1 MLRQPLHQIGD
12 LIAGRYRTQSILGQ
26 GSSGITFAVEDI
38 HTRQPYALKALSL
51 RGIQDWKQLE
61 LFEREAQVLSQLDH
75 PAIPNYID
83 YFKTDTDKD
92 RWFYIVQELAPGQ
105 SLADLVKEGWR
116 ASQAEAREITL
127 QILDILKY
135 LHELSPPIIHRDIK
149 PQNIIRSED
158 GQIYL
163 VDFGAVQNIDQHTRF
178 GSTVVGTYGYM
189 APEQFQGTAKP
200 ATDLY
205 ALGATLLFLLTHCF
219 PADLPQKRLKIDL
232 RSAVRLQPAFA
243 DWLEKMLEPTIED
256 RFTTAQSSI
265 DGLIN
270 PVRRKPEG
278 KVLLQQPMGTKVK
291 LHKTKTH
298 LSVDIPPT
306 GLRGSVLVLG
316 FFTLFFD
323 GMTLLATTLSIGG
336 GAPYMISLM
345 PFWLISIVLT
355 GATFLGAAGHTHV
368 EINPQHFKLR
378 YWHIKSLGVC
388 FCFNGHTDDL
398 NGIEITTVNPNADRP
413 FKGCT
418 LFVGKTSHSF
428 GTRLRLSE
436 KAWLVQEIRGFLI
449 SHQS

>member
-1 MLRQPLHQIGD
+1 MRHRNSHHIGD
-12 LIAGRYRTQSILGQ
+12 LIAERYFVQSVLGQ
-26 GSSGITFAVEDI
+26 GSSGMTFAVADI
-38 HTRQPYALKALSL
+38 HTRQQYALKALSL

-75 PAIPNYID
+75 PAIPNYVD
-83 YFKTDTDKD
+83 YLQADTDED

-105 SLADLVKEGWR
+105 SLADVMKEGWR
-116 ASQAEAREITL
+116 ASQAEAREIAL
-127 QILDILKY
+127 QILNILKY
-135 LHELSPPIIHRDIK
+135 LHHLNPPIIHRDIK
-149 PQNIIRSED
+149 PQNIIRRED

-163 VDFGAVQNIDQHTRF
+163 VDFGAVQNVYQHTRF

-189 APEQFQGTAKP
+189 APEQFQGTAQP

-205 ALGATLLFLLTHCF
+205 GLGATLLFLLTHCF
-219 PADLPQKRLKIDL
+219 PADLPQNRLKIDL

-243 DWLEKMLEPTIED
+243 DWLEKMLEPAIED
-256 RFTTAQSSI
+256 RFPTAQASI
-265 DGLIN
+265 DGLIQ
-270 PVRRKPEG
+270 PSEG
-278 KVLLQQPMGTKVK
+278 KGLLKRPTGSKVK
-291 LHKTKTH
+291 LHKTKAD

-306 GLRGSVLVLG
+306 GLRGNVLVLG
-316 FFTLFFD
+316 FFTLFWD
-323 GMTLLATTLSIGG
+323 GMTLLATILSIGG

-355 GATFLGAAGHTHV
+355 GATFLGAAGHTHL

-378 YWHIKSLGVC
+378 YWHIQSLGVC
-388 FCFNGHTDDL
+388 LCFSGPTDDL

-418 LFVGKTSHSF
+418 LSVGKTSHSF

-436 KAWLVQEIRGFLI
+436 KAWIVQEIRDFLML
-449 SHQS
+449 HQS